1 MNRKP
6 NPIRMTPTIA
16 LPGLVNPHDL
26 TADRQFSMNLA
37 RGMEVLRAFT
47 ATDPMLGNREI
58 SDRTGLPKPTV
69 SRLTYTLTLL
79 GYLTRDVG
87 LQKYRLGTGV
97 LSLGHPLLASMHV
110 RQAARPL
117 MEQLA
122 RKTGCT
128 VNLGMRDRSNVVYI
142 ETVRTDTGN
151 VFLPDIGST
160 RPLLAAAIG
169 RALILACAPAER
181 KAILN
186 HLKVQDR
193 ALFEQ
198 HRAAWE
204 ADQKR
209 FEAHGFCHA
218 RRRLAEG
225 RARGRGAGPARA
237 ARSAG
242 RDELHARGVPDAEG
256 QARARGRPAPARRG
270 PPARSHPGP
279 ALSGPHRK
287 PTR

>member
-6 NPIRMTPTIA
+6 SPTRMTPTIA

-193 ALFEQ
+193 TLFEQ

-218 RRRLAEG
+218 RGDWQKDVHAVAVPVRLAPRE
-225 RARGRGAGPARA
+225 APVAMNCTLA
-237 ARSAG
+237 AYRMPKDKLE
-242 RDELHARGVPDAEG
+242 REVVPHLLDAVRQLEVTQG
-256 QARARGRPAPARRG
+256 LR
-270 PPARSHPGP
+270 
-279 ALSGPHRK
+279 
-287 PTR
+287 

>member
-1 MNRKP
+1 MNR
-6 NPIRMTPTIA
+6 NRSRTRMTTTIA

-26 TADRQFSMNLA
+26 SADRQFSMNLA

-209 FEAHGFCHA
+209 FEAHGFCHSRGDWQKDVHA
-218 RRRLAEG
+218 VAVPVRLAPRE
-225 RARGRGAGPARA
+225 APVAMNCTLA
-237 ARSAG
+237 AYRMPKDKLE
-242 RDELHARGVPDAEG
+242 REVVPHLLDAVRQLEVTQG
-256 QARARGRPAPARRG
+256 LR
-270 PPARSHPGP
+270 
-279 ALSGPHRK
+279 
-287 PTR
+287 

>member
-1 MNRKP
+1 MNR
-6 NPIRMTPTIA
+6 NRSHTRMTTTIA

-26 TADRQFSMNLA
+26 SADRQFSMNLA

-209 FEAHGFCHA
+209 FEAHGFCHSRGDWQKDVHA
-218 RRRLAEG
+218 VAVPVRLAPRE
-225 RARGRGAGPARA
+225 APVAMNCTLA
-237 ARSAG
+237 AYRMPKDKLE
-242 RDELHARGVPDAEG
+242 REVVPHLLDAVRQLEVTQG
-256 QARARGRPAPARRG
+256 LR
-270 PPARSHPGP
+270 
-279 ALSGPHRK
+279 
-287 PTR
+287 